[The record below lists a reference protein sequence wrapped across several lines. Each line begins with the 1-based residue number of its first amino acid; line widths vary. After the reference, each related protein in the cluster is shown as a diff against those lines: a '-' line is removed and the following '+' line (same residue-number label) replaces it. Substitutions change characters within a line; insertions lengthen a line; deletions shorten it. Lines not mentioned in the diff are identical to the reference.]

1 MAWNRTDRI
10 LRINQNSK
18 PMASLQTD
26 IIVLGAGPAGY
37 VCAIRAAD
45 LGKRVVVVEQDNLGG
60 TCLNWGCIPSKALI
74 SAGHFAEHCRHAA
87 EMGFTVPAPTLDL
100 GKLVAWKDGIVKK
113 LTGGV
118 GMLFKSRKIEWV
130 KGRGV
135 IKGPN
140 LVEVRGADGVVT
152 QIQAADL
159 VIAAGSEAAPIPGFE
174 FGEQVWSSTEA
185 LSPKTL
191 PKKLFVIGGGVIGME
206 LGMFYAQV
214 GTQVTVVEFMDQ
226 ILPGTDPDLVKVV
239 ERRAKKAGIV
249 IHLKSAAKEW
259 RRKGAGVE
267 VVAEIQGQRQTFE
280 ADAILLTV
288 GRRPVT
294 KAIGLEAVG
303 VKTDARGFIE
313 VNAQCATKTP
323 HVYAIGD
330 VTHGPMLAHK
340 GSAQGLVAAGAIARR
355 PGVAQDFKCIPAVI
369 FTDPEIA
376 WTGLTEAQCK
386 EKGLNYKVGRFNF
399 GANGRAMSILQTD
412 GFVKV
417 IADAADDRVLGV
429 HMVGPNVT
437 DLISEASVAIEA
449 GLTVEDLAM
458 TIHPHPTL
466 SEVFMEACEDVHGAS
481 PHAVRSAK

>member
-1 MAWNRTDRI
+1 MTSI
-10 LRINQNSK
+10 
-18 PMASLQTD
+18 QTD
-26 IIVLGAGPAGY
+26 VVVLGAGPAGY

-74 SAGHFAEHCRHAA
+74 SAGHFAEQCRHAA
-87 EMGFTVPAPTLDL
+87 EMGFTVAPPVLDL
-100 GKLVAWKDGIVKK
+100 SKLVAWKDSIVRK

-130 KGRGV
+130 KGRGT
-135 IKGPN
+135 ILGPN
-140 LVEVRGADGVVT
+140 AVEVKGADGAVT
-152 QIQAADL
+152 RIQCADL
-159 VIAAGSEAAPIPGFE
+159 VIAAGSEPAPIPGFE
-174 FGEQVWSSTEA
+174 FGPFVWSSTEA
-185 LSPKTL
+185 LAPKSL
-191 PKKLFVIGGGVIGME
+191 PKRLFVIGGGVIGME

-239 ERRAKKAGIV
+239 ERRAKKAGIT
-249 IHLKSAAKEW
+249 IHVKSAAKEW
-259 RRKGAGVE
+259 KRKGEGVE
-267 VVAEIQGQRQTFE
+267 VIAEVQGQRQAFE

-294 KAIGLEAVG
+294 KGIGLETVG
-303 VKTDARGFIE
+303 VKPDPRGFIE
-313 VNAQCATKTP
+313 VDAQCRTRTP
-323 HVYAIGD
+323 HVYAVGD

-340 GSAQGLVAAGAIARR
+340 GSAQGLVAAGAIARQ
-355 PGVAQDFKCIPAVI
+355 PGVAQDFKCVPAVI

-386 EKGLNYKVGRFNF
+386 EKGLEYKVGRFNF
-399 GANGRAMSILQTD
+399 GANGRAMSLLQTE
-412 GFVKV
+412 GLIKV
-417 IADAADDRVLGV
+417 IADAKDDRVLGV

-466 SEVFMEACEDVHGAS
+466 SEVFMEACEDVHGMS
-481 PHAVRSAK
+481 PHAVRAKK